1 MTMRRPYEVTI
12 SLCIRHPMIEP
23 SWITETLGIEPQHAW
38 KAGDPR
44 RDGAGRELGGV
55 HRESYWLGRVPQET
69 PISPERMP
77 IETVVTRSLVQL
89 RPCYCFLEKIHGDGG
104 AADLLVRLS
113 SHEDFRLNLSAD
125 SLALLGRLRLSVAL
139 DVHHSP
145 YESTVAQVELT
156 GASSACNAERIRCLD
171 TEVL

>member
-1 MTMRRPYEVTI
+1 MSASICSQHAGAGPLSLPSGPRPTASPAEDRAMTMRRPYEVTI

-89 RPCYCFLEKIHGDGG
+89 RPC
-104 AADLLVRLS
+104 
-113 SHEDFRLNLSAD
+113 
-125 SLALLGRLRLSVAL
+125 
-139 DVHHSP
+139 
-145 YESTVAQVELT
+145 
-156 GASSACNAERIRCLD
+156 
-171 TEVL
+171 